1 MLTNTNKSQISY
13 NFIMESTNR
22 QLINDIQ
29 DLLNRYEGLSPTTI
43 NPALLEFM
51 DRETLLQII
60 SSILKQ
66 QENTNKDN
74 LEWLEQFKQYQ

>member
-1 MLTNTNKSQISY
+1 
-13 NFIMESTNR
+13 MESSNKE
-22 QLINDIQ
+22 LITDIQ
-29 DLLNRYEGLSPTTI
+29 NLLNRYEGLTPTTI
-43 NPALLEFM
+43 NPVLLEFM

-66 QENTNKDN
+66 QENTNIDN

>member
-1 MLTNTNKSQISY
+1 LSY
-13 NFIMESTNR
+13 NFSMESTKE

-29 DLLNRYEGLSPTTI
+29 NLLNRYEGLSPTTI

-51 DRETLLQII
+51 DRPTLLQII

>member
-1 MLTNTNKSQISY
+1 METNK
-13 NFIMESTNR
+13 E

-29 DLLNRYEGLSPTTI
+29 NLLNRYEGLAPTAI

-66 QENTNKDN
+66 QENTNQDN
-74 LEWLEQFKQYQ
+74 LEWLEQFKRYQ

>member
-1 MLTNTNKSQISY
+1 
-13 NFIMESTNR
+13 MESTKQ

-29 DLLNRYEGLSPTTI
+29 NLLNRYEGLFPTAI

-51 DRETLLQII
+51 DRDTLLSII
-60 SSILKQ
+60 SSLLKQ
-66 QENTNKDN
+66 QENTNQDN

>member
-1 MLTNTNKSQISY
+1 
-13 NFIMESTNR
+13 MESTKE

-29 DLLNRYEGLSPTTI
+29 NLLNRYEGLSPTTI

-51 DRETLLQII
+51 DHKTLLQII

-74 LEWLEQFKQYQ
+74 LEWLEQFKQYK

>member
-1 MLTNTNKSQISY
+1 
-13 NFIMESTNR
+13 MESTKQ
-22 QLINDIQ
+22 QLIDDIQ
-29 DLLNRYEGLSPTTI
+29 NLLNRYEGLSPTTI

-51 DRETLLQII
+51 DRDTLLSII

-66 QENTNKDN
+66 QENTNLDN